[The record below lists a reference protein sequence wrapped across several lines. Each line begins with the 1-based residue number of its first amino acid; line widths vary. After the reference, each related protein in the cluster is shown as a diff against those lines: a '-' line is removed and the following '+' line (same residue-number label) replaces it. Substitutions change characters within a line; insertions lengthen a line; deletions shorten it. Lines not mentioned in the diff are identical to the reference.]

1 MKSVAVALAVASV
14 LALSACDPV
23 ADRNSTGDNTD
34 QGNTNLLCHVANGW
48 MSASPDGKSEAA
60 RTLGSVIDD
69 IAGNMDESSR
79 AAKVLAAARQLLSDK
94 SEDIADGAAKIK
106 ELC

>member
-1 MKSVAVALAVASV
+1 MKSVAVALAVVSV
-14 LALSACDPV
+14 FALSACDP
-23 ADRNSTGDNTD
+23 AANQSSTGENTD
-34 QGNTNLLCHVANGW
+34 EGRTTLLCHVAN
-48 MSASPDGKSEAA
+48 PDGKSEAA